1 MVRIL
6 MIMTALLKEELLFRN
21 SVKYETFRW
30 KTIMKLALKKI
41 LVLYNSQC

>member
-6 MIMTALLKEELLFRN
+6 MIMTALLKEKLLFRN

-30 KTIMKLALKKI
+30 KTCLSLSTVI
-41 LVLYNSQC
+41 